1 MIRICDRLSMVTIT
15 RALSKSIRNGEMMKQ
30 HNCMSE
36 WVCHPIF
43 CLLLLGR
50 LWAEYMSI
58 WIGLR
63 LND

>member
-1 MIRICDRLSMVTIT
+1 MIRVSNRLSMVKIP
-15 RALSKSIRNGEMMKQ
+15 RALSKSIRNGEMIKQ

-36 WVCHPIF
+36 RVCHPIF
-43 CLLLLGR
+43 RLLLLGR
-50 LWAEYMSI
+50 LWTGYMSI

>member
-1 MIRICDRLSMVTIT
+1 MVKIS
-15 RALSKSIRNGEMMKQ
+15 RALSKSIRNGEMINL

-36 WVCHPIF
+36 WVWHPIF
-43 CLLLLGR
+43 RLLLLGR

>member
-1 MIRICDRLSMVTIT
+1 MISIRDSLSMDKIP
-15 RALSKSIRNGEMMKQ
+15 RALSKSIRNGEMINL

-36 WVCHPIF
+36 WVWHPIF
-43 CLLLLGR
+43 RLLLLGR

-58 WIGLR
+58 WIDLR